1 MGAKNRAVI
10 IYNNLTELINEMTVP
25 QNYLLLIDGII
36 QGKES
41 KVIAEELGLTRKRV
55 YQMYWQYV
63 KWCMDYTD
71 MMYHEDFPPI
81 SREEYY
87 QFHASHRRLTYQEE
101 LETLKQ
107 YILSKQ

>member
-1 MGAKNRAVI
+1 MSAKNRDFI
-10 IYNNLTELINEMTVP
+10 IYNNLTELINKISVSK
-25 QNYLLLIDGII
+25 NYHVLIDGII

-71 MMYHEDFPPI
+71 MMYHEDLPPI
-81 SREEYY
+81 SRVEYY

-101 LETLKQ
+101 LEALKQ

>member
-1 MGAKNRAVI
+1 MSAKSRDVI
-10 IYNNLTELINEMTVP
+10 IYNNLTELINEISVP
-25 QNYLLLIDGII
+25 KKYHILIDGII
-36 QGKES
+36 QGKAS

-71 MMYHEDFPPI
+71 MLYHEDFPPI

-87 QFHASHRRLTYQEE
+87 IFRESHRCLTYQEE
-101 LETLKQ
+101 LEALKQ

>member
-1 MGAKNRAVI
+1 MSAKSRDVI
-10 IYNNLTELINEMTVP
+10 IYNNLTELINEISVP
-25 QNYLLLIDGII
+25 KNYHVLIDGII
-36 QGKES
+36 HGKPS

-71 MMYHEDFPPI
+71 MLYHEDFPPI

-87 QFHASHRRLTYQEE
+87 IFRESHRCLTYQEE
-101 LETLKQ
+101 LEALKQ

>member
-1 MGAKNRAVI
+1 MSGKNRDVI
-10 IYNNLTELINEMTVP
+10 IYNNLTELINEISVP
-25 QNYLLLIDGII
+25 ENYHLLIDGII

-63 KWCMDYTD
+63 KQCMDYTD

-81 SREEYY
+81 SREEYD

-101 LETLKQ
+101 LEALKQ

>member
-1 MGAKNRAVI
+1 MSAKNRDVI
-10 IYNNLTELINEMTVP
+10 IYNNLTELINEISVP
-25 QNYLLLIDGII
+25 KNYHVLIDGII

-41 KVIAEELGLTRKRV
+41 KVIAEELGLARKRV

-63 KWCMDYTD
+63 IWCMDYTD

-87 QFHASHRRLTYQEE
+87 QFHASHRRLTYQKE
-101 LETLKQ
+101 LEALIQ
-107 YILSKQ
+107 YILSK

>member
-1 MGAKNRAVI
+1 MSAKDRDVI
-10 IYNNLTELINEMTVP
+10 IYNNLTELINEISVP
-25 QNYLLLIDGII
+25 QNYHVLIDGII

-41 KVIAEELGLTRKRV
+41 KVIAKELGLTRKRV

-63 KWCMDYTD
+63 KQCMDYTD

-87 QFHASHRRLTYQEE
+87 QFHASHRRLTNQEE
-101 LETLKQ
+101 LEALKQ
-107 YILSKQ
+107 YIISKQ